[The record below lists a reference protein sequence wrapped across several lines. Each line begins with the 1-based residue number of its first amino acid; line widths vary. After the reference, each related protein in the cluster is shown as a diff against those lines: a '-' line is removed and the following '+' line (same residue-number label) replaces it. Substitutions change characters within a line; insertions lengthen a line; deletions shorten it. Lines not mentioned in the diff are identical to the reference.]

1 MRFLFVAFISL
12 FFLNTHFAFAEGSFN
27 NNGWVAPLEDSAQ
40 EERAVKLGRQFK
52 CVQCKGQS
60 IEESNA
66 DIALDMRYFIRNLI
80 EQGKSDEEIIATM
93 RKNYKAKY
101 GDALFMM
108 PTTNLNAI
116 LLWIGPIL
124 ILIIGAFTIYYT
136 SFRPKKGNNQEE
148 EI

>member
-1 MRFLFVAFISL
+1 MRIILIGL
-12 FFLNTHFAFAEGSFN
+12 FFSLGLLAYGNGSFN
-27 NNGWVAPLEDSAQ
+27 NDGWVAPLADPAM

-66 DIALDMRYFIRNLI
+66 DIALDMRFFIRNLI
-80 EQGKSDEEIIATM
+80 DEGKSDKEIIAIM
-93 RKNYKAKY
+93 RTNYQAKY

-116 LLWIGPIL
+116 LLWIGPLLMLISGAVIL
-124 ILIIGAFTIYYT
+124 YFT
-136 SFRPKKGNNQEE
+136 SFRAKKTQSDEE
-148 EI
+148 NS